1 MPMYDDIDQ
10 DHGHDFEQKFE
21 HNFYQNVDST
31 ENFILST
38 ENLEG
43 GKNIWENYIFCDQVR
58 FPVVQ
63 NQPKLKFNL

>member
-1 MPMYDDIDQ
+1 MPMYDDIDKDQ

-43 GKNIWENYIFCDQVR
+43 GQKHLR
-58 FPVVQ
+58 
-63 NQPKLKFNL
+63 KLYFLWSGEISCCAKSTKTKV